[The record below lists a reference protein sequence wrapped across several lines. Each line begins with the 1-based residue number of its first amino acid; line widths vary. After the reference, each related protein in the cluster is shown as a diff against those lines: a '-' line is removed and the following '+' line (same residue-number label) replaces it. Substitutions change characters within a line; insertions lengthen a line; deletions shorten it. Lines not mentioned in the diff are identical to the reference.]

1 MHPRTLA
8 SRPQAVAART
18 AVPTP
23 RRGAIAALAAAAAL
37 GACAV
42 APPDATHSPVRAP
55 TPPGVGAQ
63 PPGPGASAHLL
74 PPGQQVPTRVG
85 RLAVR
90 DTGPAG
96 TAGEVIVLWPS
107 ILSDHRIYRAQIE
120 AWRHRHRL
128 VVVDGPGH
136 GDSGPAPGPFTMADC
151 GEALGE
157 VLDAL
162 GIDRPVVVV
171 GTSWGGLVAGEF
183 ALARPQ
189 RTRAVVMLNTPV
201 HVAPG
206 GPGFGDRFVAW
217 GARWIH
223 GTGLYR
229 DGVARAFL
237 LPATRERGG
246 PTLDDFHR
254 HLREADGAALA
265 RSVRAV
271 LIERE
276 PLAPRLRGIAAPTLF
291 VAGRHDAMY
300 PLEGLRDA
308 AATLPRGRFEVLE
321 TAHVSVMDAP
331 AQATALIDGFLAGL
345 TPGGH

>member
-1 MHPRTLA
+1 MHPRTLP
-8 SRPQAVAART
+8 SRPR
-18 AVPTP
+18 AVPARAAAPLP
-23 RRGAIAALAAAAAL
+23 RRGVVAALAAAAAL

-42 APPDATHSPVRAP
+42 AAPDPAHPPAGAAAPPRTGAPPADAGATAP
-55 TPPGVGAQ
+55 
-63 PPGPGASAHLL
+63 LL
-74 PPGQQVPTRVG
+74 PPGRQVSTRVG

-96 TAGEVIVLWPS
+96 AAGEVIVLWPS

-120 AWRHRHRL
+120 AWRGRHRL
-128 VVVDGPGH
+128 VAVDGPGH
-136 GDSGPAPGPFTMADC
+136 GDSGPAPGPFTMAAC

-162 GIDRPVVVV
+162 GIDRPVVLV

-201 HVAPG
+201 NVAPG

-229 DGVARAFL
+229 DGVARAFF

-246 PTLDDFHR
+246 QALQDFDR
-254 HLREADGAALA
+254 HLREADGAGLA
-265 RSVRAV
+265 QSVRAV

-300 PLEGLRDA
+300 PPESLRDA
-308 AATLPRGRFEVLE
+308 AATLPRGRFEVLD
-321 TAHVSVMDAP
+321 TAHISVIDAP
-331 AQATALIDGFLAGL
+331 AQATALIDGFLAQL
-345 TPGGH
+345 APGPR